1 MKRILFAIFIF
12 TFLFLGASPLIPQNK
27 IFFGA
32 EPALAGEPTT
42 VYFFWG
48 DGCPHCDEEKPF
60 LERMEEKYSELE
72 VEMME
77 VWSNRENAELF
88 QKMASAYNTQARGVP
103 ATFIGGFN
111 PIIGYSER
119 MNGDIE
125 KKIADCIENGC
136 PDPGVKAGIADR
148 TNISEKGETET
159 DTTSE
164 PESNEEKNESE
175 QTEAAA
181 ENNAQQQEEVCL
193 HFFYKDDCPQC
204 QSLLENNLLEELE
217 EKYSIDIKRHNIN
230 LEEEDQLYQVFK
242 SNYGLSSGAY
252 PIVFLEDRY
261 YMGESSIRK
270 NLEDHIIKCQ
280 EEGCS
285 CAMEEIEG
293 ITPSMPGRSDFTPEE
308 KQVVDIP
315 VIGTVDLSDAP
326 LFLST
331 GLIAFVDGFNPCSL
345 WLISFLLGIVIYTR
359 SRKKTLLVGLTF
371 LVITTAAYGLFM
383 AGLLNVFSYTN
394 YKNWIQTGV
403 ALIALTF
410 ALVNIKDYFWYK
422 KGISF
427 TISDKYK
434 PKIFKNVRNIMKGE
448 RSTWGMVVG
457 TAGLALGV
465 VLVELPCTTQFPMI
479 WTNLLAQYD
488 VTTATFLLL
497 LLMYLVI
504 YMLDEMIVVG
514 GAALTLK
521 TSKFEEK
528 HGRMLKLIGGVIML
542 SLAIV
547 MLVDPDAMNRV
558 RASLLIFGGSIAASF
573 LIMLIHRRLL
583 PRFGIKI
590 GTEKDLAPA
599 EEQIETDENK

>member
-1 MKRILFAIFIF
+1 MSMKKFLFAIFIF
-12 TFLFLGASPLIPQNK
+12 AFLFSGASSLIPQDRTLL
-27 IFFGA
+27 GA
-32 EPALAGEPTT
+32 EPALAAEPST

-48 DGCPHCDEEKPF
+48 EGCPHCAEEKPF
-60 LERMEEKYSELE
+60 LEDLEEEYPELE
-72 VEMME
+72 VKMFET
-77 VWSNRENAELF
+77 WNDQENTQLF
-88 QKMASAYNTQARGVP
+88 QEMAAAYNTQARGVP
-103 ATFIGGFN
+103 ATFIGDSD
-111 PIIGYSER
+111 PVIGYNER
-119 MNGDIE
+119 IAKDIE
-125 KKIADCIENGC
+125 SKITECLDNGC
-136 PDPGVKAGIADR
+136 PDPGNVAGINGSKEN
-148 TNISEKGETET
+148 TSTPSE
-159 DTTSE
+159 
-164 PESNEEKNESE
+164 EEKKGN
-175 QTEAAA
+175 TE
-181 ENNAQQQEEVCL
+181 ETCI

-204 QSLLENNLLEELE
+204 QKLLEKDLLEELE
-217 EKYSIDIKRHNIN
+217 ARYNIDIKRHNIN

-242 SNYGLSSGAY
+242 NNYGLSSGVY
-252 PIVFLEDRY
+252 PIVFLEDKY
-261 YMGESSIRK
+261 YIGESSIRD
-270 NLEDHIIKCQ
+270 NLEDQIIECQ
-280 EEGCS
+280 EEGCDCPAS
-285 CAMEEIEG
+285 NIEG
-293 ITPSMPGRSDFTPEE
+293 ITPSIPGRSDFTPEE
-308 KQVVDIP
+308 KEGQTVDLP
-315 VIGTVDLSDAP
+315 LVGTVDLSDTP

-371 LVITTAAYGLFM
+371 LLVTTAAYGLFM
-383 AGLLNVFSYTN
+383 AGLLNVFSYIG
-394 YKNWIQTGV
+394 YLAWIQVGV

-434 PKIFKNVRNIMKGE
+434 PKIFKNVRSIMKGE

-465 VLVELPCTTQFPMI
+465 VLVELPCTAGFPVV

-521 TSKFEEK
+521 AGRFEEK

-542 SLAIV
+542 ALAIV

-558 RASLLIFGGSIAASF
+558 GTSLLIFGGSIAASF
-573 LIMLIHRRLL
+573 LIMLIHRRVL
-583 PRFGIKI
+583 PKFGIKI
-590 GTEKDLAPA
+590 GTEKDLAPEE
-599 EEQIETDENK
+599 EEQNETETKK